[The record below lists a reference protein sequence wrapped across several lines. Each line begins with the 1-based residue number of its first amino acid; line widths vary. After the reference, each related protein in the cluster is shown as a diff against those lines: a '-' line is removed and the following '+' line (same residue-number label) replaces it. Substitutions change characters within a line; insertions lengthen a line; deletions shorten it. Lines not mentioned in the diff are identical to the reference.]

1 MSDDT
6 PTVTSRSLSSFSLSF
21 DFVQSRIPTN
31 PEIFDLVALTGAFLE
46 SRLDMTYPGITVLL
60 TIANTSFRLMQ
71 PFEVILDIEVENIPA
86 PPASAAELDA
96 AVEMVFQEQTSL
108 EAFLSV
114 IENLPATNVFQSTSA
129 ITFVGPSVSV
139 PVSSRNKNVVGVSAA
154 AGVLAVLLLIGGFRQ
169 WGKKNPSSGRSPKN
183 YEGIISASNTVTGET
198 CGVTTVATTSK
209 QTRFAFDEAMSF
221 TSRSDWMYHRGEHL
235 RTGGNDEEEVDF
247 SGIRP
252 LFSDAIADDDAEK
265 RVDLLARTDKEPQPT
280 TTNDSVG
287 DDLTVDSYV
296 PLRVVDLI
304 KHFSPGGR

>member
-1 MSDDT
+1 MSNDQ

-21 DFVQSRIPTN
+21 DFVQSRIPSN

-46 SRLDMTYPGITVLL
+46 SQLDMMYPGITVLL
-60 TIANTSFRLMQ
+60 TIANTNFRLMQ
-71 PFEVILDIEVENIPA
+71 PFEVMLDIEVENIPS

-96 AVEMVFQEQTSL
+96 AVEMIFQEQTSL

-114 IENLPATNVFQSTSA
+114 IENLPATNIFQSTSVV
-129 ITFVGPSVSV
+129 TFVGPSVSV
-139 PVSSRNKNVVGVSAA
+139 SSRSKNVVGVSAA
-154 AGVLAVLLLIGGFRQ
+154 AGVLAVLLLIGGGFRQ
-169 WGKKNPSSGRSPKN
+169 WGKKNPLSGRSPKN
-183 YEGIISASNTVTGET
+183 YEGINSGSITVTGET

-235 RTGGNDEEEVDF
+235 TPGGNDEEEIDF

-252 LFSDAIADDDAEK
+252 LFSDANAEDDAEK
-265 RVDLLARTDKEPQPT
+265 RVDLLARTDNEPQPNT
-280 TTNDSVG
+280 SNDFVG